1 MRLKK
6 TQANG
11 QAAAV
16 KRKRNIF
23 LRMLEQWDLQVLILP
38 GILLMVVFSY
48 FPIWGII
55 MGFQNYQLGDFPG
68 TSEWVGFKYFIELLT
83 AQDLPKVMRNTL
95 IMSFMKM
102 FISFPM
108 PVLFAVMLNELTFE
122 PLKKTVQTI
131 SYLPHFISWVVGAT
145 LMFDFLSVD
154 GGAVN
159 EFLMAIGL
167 IKEPIGFFLNGK
179 YFYAIVLLTD
189 IWKELGWNSI
199 IYISAITSIS
209 QDMYEAADIDG
220 ATRLQKM
227 WYITIASILPTV
239 ILMFIFQVGGLLNAN
254 FDQVMQF
261 TNMMTNALLRDY
273 ADVLD
278 TYIYRMGISLGRFSF
293 GTAAGLLKSVVN
305 FLLLMLANKIA
316 DSVSETSLF

>member
-16 KRKRNIF
+16 KRQPNIF
-23 LRMLEQWDLQVLILP
+23 IRMLQQWDLQILILP
-38 GILLMVVFSY
+38 GILLMIVFSY
-48 FPIWGII
+48 FPIYGII

-68 TSEWVGFKYFIELLT
+68 TSEWVGFKYFVELLT
-83 AQDLPKVMRNTL
+83 ADDFWKVMRNTL
-95 IMSFMKM
+95 IMSFAKM
-102 FISFPM
+102 FICFPM

-122 PLKKTVQTI
+122 PLKKTVQTV
-131 SYLPHFISWVVGAT
+131 SYLPHFISWVVTAT
-145 LMFDFLSVD
+145 LMMDFLSVN

-159 EFLMAIGL
+159 EFLMATGIVTQ
-167 IKEPIGFFLNGK
+167 PIGFFIEGK
-179 YFYAIVLLTD
+179 YFYALVILTD

-199 IYISAITSIS
+199 IYISAITSIG

-220 ATRLQKM
+220 ATRIQKM
-227 WYITIASILPTV
+227 WYITIQSILPTV

-254 FDQVMQF
+254 FDQIMQF
-261 TNMMTNALLRDY
+261 TNMMTNAMLRDY

-293 GTAAGLLKSVVN
+293 GTAGGLLKSVVN

-316 DSVSETSLF
+316 DMVSETSLF

>member
-1 MRLKK
+1 MRLKT

-11 QAAAV
+11 QMAV
-16 KRKRNIF
+16 KRKKKNIF

-38 GILLMVVFSY
+38 GILLMIVFSY
-48 FPIWGII
+48 FPIYGIV
-55 MGFQNYQLGDFPG
+55 MGFQEYKLGDLPG
-68 TSEWVGFKYFIELLT
+68 MSQWVGFKYFIELLT
-83 AQDLPKVMRNTL
+83 ADDFWRVMRNTL
-95 IMSFMKM
+95 AMSFMKM
-102 FISFPM
+102 FICFPM

-167 IKEPIGFFLNGK
+167 IDEPIGFFLNGK
-179 YFYAIVLLTD
+179 YFWAIVICTD

-220 ATRLQKM
+220 ATRIQKM
-227 WYITIASILPTV
+227 WYITIQSILPTV

-254 FDQVMQF
+254 FDQIMQL
-261 TNMMTNALLRDY
+261 TKMMTNAMLKDY

-293 GTAAGLLKSVVN
+293 GTAGGLLKSVVN

-316 DSVSETSLF
+316 DAVSETSLF

>member
-1 MRLKK
+1 MRLKT

-11 QAAAV
+11 QMAV
-16 KRKRNIF
+16 KRKKNIF

-38 GILLMVVFSY
+38 GILLMIVFSY
-48 FPIWGII
+48 FPIYGIV
-55 MGFQNYQLGDFPG
+55 MGFQEYKLGDLPG
-68 TSEWVGFKYFIELLT
+68 MSQWVGFKYFIELLT
-83 AQDLPKVMRNTL
+83 ADDFWRVMRNTL
-95 IMSFMKM
+95 AMSFMKM
-102 FISFPM
+102 FICFPM

-167 IKEPIGFFLNGK
+167 IDEPIGFFLNGK
-179 YFYAIVLLTD
+179 YFWAIVICTD

-220 ATRLQKM
+220 ATRIQKM
-227 WYITIASILPTV
+227 WYITIQSILPTV

-254 FDQVMQF
+254 FDQIMQM
-261 TNMMTNALLRDY
+261 TKMMTNAMLKDY

-293 GTAAGLLKSVVN
+293 GTAGGLLKSVVN

-316 DSVSETSLF
+316 DAVSETSLF

>member
-1 MRLKK
+1 MKK

-11 QAAAV
+11 QLAV
-16 KRKRNIF
+16 KRKKNVF

-38 GILLMVVFSY
+38 GILLMIVFSY

-83 AQDLPKVMRNTL
+83 SAELPKVLRNTL
-95 IMSFMKM
+95 VMSLLKM

-122 PLKKTVQTI
+122 PLKKTVQTV

-167 IKEPIGFFLNGK
+167 IKTPIGFFLNGK
-179 YFYAIVLLTD
+179 YFYAIVICTD

-220 ATRLQKM
+220 ATRIQKM
-227 WYITIASILPTV
+227 WYITIQSILPTV

-254 FDQVMQF
+254 FDQIMQF

-305 FLLLMLANKIA
+305 FLLLLLANKIA
-316 DSVSETSLF
+316 DAVSETSLF

>member
-11 QAAAV
+11 QIAV
-16 KRKRNIF
+16 KRKKNVF
-23 LRMLEQWDLQVLILP
+23 LRMLEQWDLQILILP
-38 GILLMVVFSY
+38 GILLMIVFSY
-48 FPIWGII
+48 FPIYGII

-68 TSEWVGFKYFIELLT
+68 MSEWVGFKYFIELLT
-83 AQDLPKVMRNTL
+83 ADDLWKVMRNTL
-95 IMSFMKM
+95 VMSVLKM
-102 FISFPM
+102 VICFPM

-122 PLKKTVQTI
+122 PLKKAVQTV

-159 EFLMAIGL
+159 EFLLAIGI

-179 YFYAIVLLTD
+179 YFWAIVIFTD

-220 ATRLQKM
+220 ATRIQKM
-227 WYITIASILPTV
+227 WYITIQSILPTV

-254 FDQVMQF
+254 FDQIMQF

-293 GTAAGLLKSVVN
+293 GTAGGLLKSVVN
-305 FLLLMLANKIA
+305 FILLMVANKIA
-316 DSVSETSLF
+316 DAVSETSLF

>member
-1 MRLKK
+1 MKK

-11 QAAAV
+11 QIAA
-16 KRKRNIF
+16 KRQKNIF
-23 LRMLEQWDLQVLILP
+23 LRMLEQWDLQILILP
-38 GILLMVVFSY
+38 GILLMIVFSY

-55 MGFQNYQLGDFPG
+55 MGFQNYQIGDFPG

-83 AQDLPKVMRNTL
+83 SAELPKVLRNTL
-95 IMSFMKM
+95 IMSFLKM

-122 PLKKTVQTI
+122 PLKKTVQTV

-159 EFLMAIGL
+159 EFLMGIGL
-167 IKEPIGFFLNGK
+167 IDSPIGFFLNGK
-179 YFYAIVLLTD
+179 YFYAIVLCTD

-220 ATRLQKM
+220 ATRIQKM
-227 WYITIASILPTV
+227 WYITIQSILPTV

-305 FLLLMLANKIA
+305 FLLLLLANKIA
-316 DSVSETSLF
+316 DAVSETSLF

>member
-16 KRKRNIF
+16 KRQPNIF
-23 LRMLEQWDLQVLILP
+23 IRMLQQWDLQILILP
-38 GILLMVVFSY
+38 GILLMIVFSY
-48 FPIWGII
+48 FPIYGII

-68 TSEWVGFKYFIELLT
+68 TSEWVGFKYFVELLT
-83 AQDLPKVMRNTL
+83 ADDFWKVMRNTL
-95 IMSFMKM
+95 IMSFAKM
-102 FISFPM
+102 FICFPM

-122 PLKKTVQTI
+122 PLKKTVQTV
-131 SYLPHFISWVVGAT
+131 SYLPHFISWVVTAT
-145 LMFDFLSVD
+145 LMMDFLSVN

-159 EFLMAIGL
+159 EFLMATGIV
-167 IKEPIGFFLNGK
+167 KQPIGFFIEGK
-179 YFYAIVLLTD
+179 YFYSLVILTD

-199 IYISAITSIS
+199 IYISAITSIG

-220 ATRLQKM
+220 ATRIQKM
-227 WYITIASILPTV
+227 WYITIQSILPTV

-254 FDQVMQF
+254 FDQIMQF
-261 TNMMTNALLRDY
+261 TNMMTNAMLRDY

-293 GTAAGLLKSVVN
+293 GTAGGLLKSVVN

-316 DSVSETSLF
+316 DMVSETSLF

>member
-1 MRLKK
+1 MRLKT

-11 QAAAV
+11 QMAV
-16 KRKRNIF
+16 KRKKKNIF

-38 GILLMVVFSY
+38 GILLMIVFSY
-48 FPIWGII
+48 FPIYGIV
-55 MGFQNYQLGDFPG
+55 MGFQEYKLGDLPG
-68 TSEWVGFKYFIELLT
+68 MSQWVGFKYFIELLT
-83 AQDLPKVMRNTL
+83 ADDFWRVMRNTL
-95 IMSFMKM
+95 AMSFMKM
-102 FISFPM
+102 FICFPM

-167 IKEPIGFFLNGK
+167 IDEPIGFFLNGK
-179 YFYAIVLLTD
+179 YFWAIVICTD

-220 ATRLQKM
+220 ATRIQKM
-227 WYITIASILPTV
+227 WYITIQSILPTV

-254 FDQVMQF
+254 FDQIMQM
-261 TNMMTNALLRDY
+261 TKMMTNAMLKDY

-293 GTAAGLLKSVVN
+293 GTAGGLLKSVVN

-316 DSVSETSLF
+316 DAVSETSLF

>member
-11 QAAAV
+11 QIAA
-16 KRKRNIF
+16 KRQKNIF
-23 LRMLEQWDLQVLILP
+23 LRMLEQWDLQILILP
-38 GILLMVVFSY
+38 GILLMIVFSY

-55 MGFQNYQLGDFPG
+55 MGFQNYQIGDFPG

-83 AQDLPKVMRNTL
+83 SAELPKVLRNTL
-95 IMSFMKM
+95 IMSFLKM

-122 PLKKTVQTI
+122 PLKKTVQTV

-159 EFLMAIGL
+159 EFLMGIGL
-167 IKEPIGFFLNGK
+167 IKSPIGFFLNGK
-179 YFYAIVLLTD
+179 YFYAIVLCTD

-220 ATRLQKM
+220 ATRIQKM
-227 WYITIASILPTV
+227 WYITIQSILPTV

-305 FLLLMLANKIA
+305 FLLLLLANKIA
-316 DSVSETSLF
+316 DAVSETSLF

>member
-16 KRKRNIF
+16 KRQPNIF
-23 LRMLEQWDLQVLILP
+23 IRMLQQWDLQILILP
-38 GILLMVVFSY
+38 GILLMIVFSY
-48 FPIWGII
+48 FPIYGII

-68 TSEWVGFKYFIELLT
+68 TSEWVGFKYFVELLT
-83 AQDLPKVMRNTL
+83 ADDFWKVMRNTL
-95 IMSFMKM
+95 IMSFAKM
-102 FISFPM
+102 FICFPM

-122 PLKKTVQTI
+122 PLKKTVQTV
-131 SYLPHFISWVVGAT
+131 SYLPHFISWVVTAT
-145 LMFDFLSVD
+145 LMMDFLSVN

-159 EFLMAIGL
+159 EFLMATGIV
-167 IKEPIGFFLNGK
+167 KEPIGFFIEGK
-179 YFYAIVLLTD
+179 YFYALVILTD

-199 IYISAITSIS
+199 IYISAITSIG

-220 ATRLQKM
+220 ATRIQKM
-227 WYITIASILPTV
+227 WYITIQSILPTV

-254 FDQVMQF
+254 FDQIMQF
-261 TNMMTNALLRDY
+261 TNMMTNAMLRDY

-293 GTAAGLLKSVVN
+293 GTAGGLLKSVVN

-316 DSVSETSLF
+316 DMVSETSLF